1 MEDMVIWPGT
11 LDYEDSGEGGL
22 FAWMIVP
29 EYIGDGEPYGTA
41 ANTYGNNCHVDV
53 TAYLSRPR
61 VLLKSPDVCVS
72 PEGRKVFMPWK
83 HRDSWFDH
91 SQAIDKRLNL
101 DPNIDGDRRLRMAL
115 LQTLGA
121 DDISVP
127 MLASVFLGSTG
138 QSLYSN
144 RQGGYF
150 AATKDDL
157 TLNGKTLYNAF
168 QQVYGVDPIIL
179 TFLDT

>member
-1 MEDMVIWPGT
+1 MEDMINWPGT

-29 EYIGDGEPYGTA
+29 EFISSGEAYG
-41 ANTYGNNCHVDV
+41 ANVYGNNCHVDV
-53 TAYLSRPR
+53 DAYLSRPR
-61 VLLKSPDVCVS
+61 VMLKSPDVCVS
-72 PEGRKVFMPWK
+72 PEGRKVFEPYN
-83 HRDSWFDH
+83 HRDSWFNQ
-91 SQAIDKRLNL
+91 SMRL
-101 DPNIDGDRRLRMAL
+101 DRMVREYLGEDRERGLRQGL
-115 LQTLGA
+115 IQSLGA

-138 QSLYSN
+138 QSLYSH

-150 AATKDDL
+150 AVTKNDL

-168 QQVYGVDPIIL
+168 QQAFGVDPIIL